1 MKRRTFITLIGGAAT
16 WPIAARA
23 QQPAMPIIAWITTG
37 SEAGWSVNLVGFRQG
52 LAQTGYIEGRNVAV
66 EYCWGDDQPGRL
78 ASCVA
83 DLVPRKVSVIV
94 ASPVPAALAAKT
106 AAATIPIV
114 FQIGA
119 DPVRVGLVASFNRP
133 GGNVTGVSQLSTGLV
148 AKRLELLHAIAPN
161 ATTIAVLVDPQALS
175 RAEQLV
181 VLQEAARALGV
192 GILTLDTRDIDTAF
206 ANLVS
211 QHAGA
216 LFVAA
221 SSYWVSH
228 REQIVSLAARHQVP
242 TCYES
247 RDFAAA
253 GGLMSYGTDFS
264 AVYRQV
270 GIYTGRILKGEKPY
284 DLPVLQPSK
293 FEFVINLKAA
303 KALDLTVPDKLL
315 ALADEVI
322 Q

>member
-1 MKRRTFITLIGGAAT
+1 MKRRTFITLVGGAAT

-52 LAQTGYIEGRNVAV
+52 LAQTGYVEGRNVAV

-83 DLVPRKVSVIV
+83 ELVPRKVSVIV

-106 AAATIPIV
+106 AAPTIPIV

-133 GGNVTGVSQLSTGLV
+133 GGNV
-148 AKRLELLHAIAPN
+148 LHAIAPN

-242 TCYES
+242 TCYKS

-264 AVYRQV
+264 AAYRQV
-270 GIYTGRILKGEKPY
+270 GIYTGRILKGEKPS
-284 DLPVLQPSK
+284 DLPVLQPTK